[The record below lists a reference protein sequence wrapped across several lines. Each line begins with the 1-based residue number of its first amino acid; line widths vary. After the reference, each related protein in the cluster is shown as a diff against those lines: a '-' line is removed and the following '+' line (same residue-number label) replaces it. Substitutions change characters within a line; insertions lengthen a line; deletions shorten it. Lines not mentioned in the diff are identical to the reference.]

1 MEQNDVAPAEIEMDG
16 SETNFVSEPIQLCQ
30 PCCPGPVAPLG
41 DAPSGST
48 ARKPEPIASEITH
61 FPPLS
66 DVQYNTLLESEF
78 AYLANPF

>member
-1 MEQNDVAPAEIEMDG
+1 MEQNDVAPDETEMDG
-16 SETNFVSEPIQLCQ
+16 SETNESVQLCQ
-30 PCCPGPVAPLG
+30 PCCPGPVAQPCG

-61 FPPLS
+61 FPPWS
-66 DVQYNTLLESEF
+66 DVQYSTLLESEF